1 MNNIAKQTVLI
12 VDDQESIR
20 VALSRMLSKEGYEV
34 LLTDEGEKAL
44 DVLREKKV
52 NVMLSDL
59 KMPKMDGLQLL
70 KASKLVKPEVEVILI
85 TAHGTIEKAVGAMK
99 DGAYDFITKPFKKIV
114 IVNMIKKA
122 LEKQA
127 LCRKQAER
135 IAGAFW
141 TR

>member
-20 VALSRMLSKEGYEV
+20 VALSKMLSKEGYEV

-44 DVLREKKV
+44 VVLREKKV

-70 KASKLVKPEVEVILI
+70 KASKLVKQIGR
-85 TAHGTIEKAVGAMK
+85 AS
-99 DGAYDFITKPFKKIV
+99 
-114 IVNMIKKA
+114 
-122 LEKQA
+122 
-127 LCRKQAER
+127 CRER
-135 IAGAFW
+135 V
-141 TR
+141 

>member
-20 VALSRMLSKEGYEV
+20 VALSKMLSKEGYEV

-44 DVLREKKV
+44 VVLREKKV

-85 TAHGTIEKAVGAMK
+85 T
-99 DGAYDFITKPFKKIV
+99 
-114 IVNMIKKA
+114 
-122 LEKQA
+122 
-127 LCRKQAER
+127 
-135 IAGAFW
+135 
-141 TR
+141 